1 MRFLGLI
8 SYPDPSLILSLVEVQ
23 SLIQSDS
30 PLVAILKFAVSSWC
44 EAWDRGIFGAARI
57 SSSFNSANDYIFPR
71 VFQLSQYIWVLNL
84 GSRGLFLESPGNF
97 ACAESCFVFAAF
109 TVKIKVSIILKI
121 IKWNH
126 QLTNQT
132 WLIYGLGSVLLFNR
146 PGFDFKICFQ
156 ARKVSGPFEK
166 RTPDLARVDGK
177 IQNGNHRKQI
187 LSSDKVINLHLNII
201 NWLDTWVPC
210 GIVQLRSGWV
220 GNKWQINSLDT
231 SITAEHVLFQHSVN
245 LINVCITVV

>member
-1 MRFLGLI
+1 M
-8 SYPDPSLILSLVEVQ
+8 
-23 SLIQSDS
+23 
-30 PLVAILKFAVSSWC
+30 AILKFVVSSWC
-44 EAWDRGIFGAARI
+44 EAWNREIFGAARVSSYLTRQTII
-57 SSSFNSANDYIFPR
+57 SSESFPPVPIY
-71 VFQLSQYIWVLNL
+71 L
-84 GSRGLFLESPGNF
+84 GSRGLFIESPGNF

-121 IKWNH
+121 IKWNY
-126 QLTNQT
+126 QLTKQT
-132 WLIYGLGSVLLFNR
+132 WLIYGLGSELLFNR
-146 PGFDFKICFQ
+146 PGLDFKICLR

-166 RTPDLARVDGK
+166 RAPDLARVDRK

-220 GNKWQINSLDT
+220 SNKWQ
-231 SITAEHVLFQHSVN
+231 
-245 LINVCITVV
+245 